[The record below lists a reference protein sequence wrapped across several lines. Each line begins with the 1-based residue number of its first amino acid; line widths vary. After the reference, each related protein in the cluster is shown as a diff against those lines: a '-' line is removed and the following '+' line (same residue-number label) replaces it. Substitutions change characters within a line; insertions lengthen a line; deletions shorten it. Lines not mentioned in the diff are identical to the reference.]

1 MFSSA
6 QSGDFLLPSA
16 FSSIT
21 RIFEHCVCE
30 ICLRLRYAQTEIQ
43 SLQSDVQYVTLP
55 VTEIP
60 RIFIHSC
67 NFWLMAAGP
76 ALSNLNYEN
85 NFWRPRSTN
94 NLPALACHMQW
105 MCTCDIKWN
114 RNVWLLCLSLFL
126 PVFFPLT
133 GFISSAVDVATPG
146 LLSYSGYR
154 SIMHGVLCHMLC
166 TSCMHPHRDHI
177 SDNIK
182 INDLRKCL

>member
-1 MFSSA
+1 MQMFSSA
-6 QSGDFLLPSA
+6 QSGDFSLPSA

-21 RIFEHCVCE
+21 RILKHCVCE
-30 ICLRLRYAQTEIQ
+30 ICPWLRYAQTEIQ

-105 MCTCDIKWN
+105 MYNCDIKWN
-114 RNVWLLCLSLFL
+114 RSVWLLCLSLFL

-154 SIMHGVLCHMLC
+154 SIMHGVLCYMLC
-166 TSCMHPHRDHI
+166 TSCMHPHCD
-177 SDNIK
+177 
-182 INDLRKCL
+182 